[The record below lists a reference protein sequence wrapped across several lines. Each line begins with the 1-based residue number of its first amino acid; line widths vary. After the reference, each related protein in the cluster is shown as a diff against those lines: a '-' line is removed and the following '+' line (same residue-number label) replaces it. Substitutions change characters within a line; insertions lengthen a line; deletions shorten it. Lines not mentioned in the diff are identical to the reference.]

1 MERSVSLTTLATVT
15 ALVTAASPL
24 VVPQSSG
31 VTVRL
36 RGVSAVNRNVAWAS
50 GANGTVVRTIDAGQT
65 WQALPVAG
73 AETLDLRDVD
83 AVDENVAYALSIG
96 PGPSSRIYKTT
107 DGGRHWILQFTN
119 REENAFFDAMAF
131 WDAGHGIAISDSV
144 DGQFVMV
151 QTADGGRTW
160 TRIPPGRLP
169 PALPNEGAFAA
180 SGTNVA
186 VHGTDDVWVGTG
198 AAAAARVLRSRD
210 RGRTWHVSTTPLPA
224 GPSAG
229 IFSVAFRDA
238 THGFI
243 AGGDYKKEGEA
254 IDNAAI
260 TSDGGET
267 WRVVRGLS
275 GFRSAVAYVPRTS
288 PPALIAV
295 GPSGVDYSADEGQT
309 WIALKSEGYHAV
321 SFGRRDAVGWAAGEK
336 GRIARVDGL
345 GAR

>member
-1 MERSVSLTTLATVT
+1 MRLSVSLATLTTLT
-15 ALVTAASPL
+15 ALVTAPPPQ

-50 GANGTVVRTIDAGQT
+50 GANGTVVRTIDGGQT
-65 WQALPVAG
+65 WQVSLLSG

-83 AVDENVAYALSIG
+83 AIDESVAYALSIG

-119 REENAFFDAMAF
+119 REEKAFFDAMAF

-144 DGQFVMV
+144 DGRFVMV

-160 TRIPPGRLP
+160 TRIPPDRLP

-180 SGTNVA
+180 SGTNIA

-198 AAAAARVLRSRD
+198 AAATARVLRSRD
-210 RGRTWHVSTTPLPA
+210 RGRTWRVSATPLPA

-229 IFSVAFRDA
+229 IFSIAFRDA
-238 THGFI
+238 AHGFI
-243 AGGDYKKEGEA
+243 AGGDYKKENEA

-267 WRVVRGLS
+267 WRLVHGLS

-295 GPSGVDYSADEGQT
+295 GPSGADYSADDGNT
-309 WIALKSEGYHAV
+309 WMALNSEGYHAV
-321 SFGRRDAVGWAAGEK
+321 SFGRRDSIGWAAGEK
-336 GRIARVDGL
+336 GRIARVDAL